1 MTSSRNNASAP
12 RSQNPQPAEETPQAL
27 RERIAY
33 LEESALYVSDL
44 ANTVHEQ
51 QDVFW
56 RIAENIRGEVERLKS
71 LLAEKSGV
79 N

>member
-1 MTSSRNNASAP
+1 MTSARNDARAP
-12 RSQNPQPAEETPQAL
+12 RSRTSQPAEETPQAL
-27 RERIAY
+27 REKIAY

-56 RIAENIRGEVERLKS
+56 RIAENIRVEVERLKN